1 MATPPPVKLR
11 PEQSAQLRF
20 IYSGTGLPADRE
32 SLFWVNI
39 QEVPPAPEE
48 NNILQFAIRT
58 RLKLFYRPQG
68 IATSLPKAV
77 ENLQW
82 QQSAN
87 TLSFTNNSPLHI
99 TVINAEAIDNKG
111 KIYPLKN
118 FMLLPYSHHAVNI
131 ASMQRL
137 HKMKYINDYGAVV
150 DIPIKNKRRTSL
162 GDRVMDDSK
171 LRYFASAWLISITLP
186 ADSAERYNAQF
197 VNGIDPLAFNQFVA
211 SDGDVMPGTYDVNIY
226 INDLLVDSRPVR
238 FSEDSAHGG
247 LAPA

>member
-1 MATPPPVKLR
+1 MKTLLAVIIGALAFQTQAAITIDASRVIYSGKDKSASLKINNRSSKNYIVQTCLIRLQTPSSGLPIVATPPLLITPQ
-11 PEQSAQLRF
+11 QSAQLRF

-39 QEVPPAPEE
+39 QEVPPAPEG

-150 DIPIKNKRRTSL
+150 DIPIKK
-162 GDRVMDDSK
+162 
-171 LRYFASAWLISITLP
+171 
-186 ADSAERYNAQF
+186 
-197 VNGIDPLAFNQFVA
+197 
-211 SDGDVMPGTYDVNIY
+211 
-226 INDLLVDSRPVR
+226 
-238 FSEDSAHGG
+238 
-247 LAPA
+247 

>member
-1 MATPPPVKLR
+1 MKTLLAVIIGALAFQTQAAITIDASRVIYSGKDKSASLKINNRSSKNYIVQTWLDTGPETPSSGLPIVATPPLVKLR

-77 ENLQW
+77 EK
-82 QQSAN
+82 
-87 TLSFTNNSPLHI
+87 LHI

-150 DIPIKNKRRTSL
+150 DIPIKK
-162 GDRVMDDSK
+162 
-171 LRYFASAWLISITLP
+171 
-186 ADSAERYNAQF
+186 
-197 VNGIDPLAFNQFVA
+197 
-211 SDGDVMPGTYDVNIY
+211 
-226 INDLLVDSRPVR
+226 
-238 FSEDSAHGG
+238 
-247 LAPA
+247 

>member
-1 MATPPPVKLR
+1 M
-11 PEQSAQLRF
+11 
-20 IYSGTGLPADRE
+20 
-32 SLFWVNI
+32 LFRS
-39 QEVPPAPEE
+39 E
-48 NNILQFAIRT
+48 
-58 RLKLFYRPQG
+58 
-68 IATSLPKAV
+68 AV

-150 DIPIKNKRRTSL
+150 DIPIKK
-162 GDRVMDDSK
+162 
-171 LRYFASAWLISITLP
+171 
-186 ADSAERYNAQF
+186 
-197 VNGIDPLAFNQFVA
+197 
-211 SDGDVMPGTYDVNIY
+211 
-226 INDLLVDSRPVR
+226 
-238 FSEDSAHGG
+238 
-247 LAPA
+247 

>member
-1 MATPPPVKLR
+1 M
-11 PEQSAQLRF
+11 
-20 IYSGTGLPADRE
+20 
-32 SLFWVNI
+32 NI
-39 QEVPPAPEE
+39 QEVPPAPEG

-150 DIPIKNKRRTSL
+150 DIPIKK
-162 GDRVMDDSK
+162 
-171 LRYFASAWLISITLP
+171 
-186 ADSAERYNAQF
+186 
-197 VNGIDPLAFNQFVA
+197 
-211 SDGDVMPGTYDVNIY
+211 
-226 INDLLVDSRPVR
+226 
-238 FSEDSAHGG
+238 
-247 LAPA
+247 

>member
-1 MATPPPVKLR
+1 MATPPTVKLR

-162 GDRVMDDSK
+162 GR
-171 LRYFASAWLISITLP
+171 
-186 ADSAERYNAQF
+186 
-197 VNGIDPLAFNQFVA
+197 
-211 SDGDVMPGTYDVNIY
+211 
-226 INDLLVDSRPVR
+226 
-238 FSEDSAHGG
+238 
-247 LAPA
+247 

>member
-1 MATPPPVKLR
+1 M
-11 PEQSAQLRF
+11 
-20 IYSGTGLPADRE
+20 
-32 SLFWVNI
+32 NI

-111 KIYPLKN
+111 QNLSSEKLYVAAVQSPRCQ
-118 FMLLPYSHHAVNI
+118 YRQHA
-131 ASMQRL
+131 A
-137 HKMKYINDYGAVV
+137 
-150 DIPIKNKRRTSL
+150 
-162 GDRVMDDSK
+162 
-171 LRYFASAWLISITLP
+171 
-186 ADSAERYNAQF
+186 
-197 VNGIDPLAFNQFVA
+197 LA
-211 SDGDVMPGTYDVNIY
+211 
-226 INDLLVDSRPVR
+226 
-238 FSEDSAHGG
+238 
-247 LAPA
+247 